1 MIIITLR
8 AGLNGKVNRSLH
20 IRKIH
25 EVVLKDMFSFSLL
38 KIIKFE
44 NENSVV
50 LLNYDPNWGYVI
62 ISIKQC

>member
-1 MIIITLR
+1 
-8 AGLNGKVNRSLH
+8 
-20 IRKIH
+20 
-25 EVVLKDMFSFSLL
+25 MFSFSLL